1 MTYVKIYF
9 LILIIGNSNAVT
21 SQTIEF
27 HGKEACEQARQAI
40 LEETRI
46 YRWQSAVC
54 VAKSGEEAHDGNH

>member
-9 LILIIGNSNAVT
+9 LILVIGNSDVVT

-27 HGKEACEQARQAI
+27 HGKAACEQAREAV
-40 LEETRI
+40 LNGTGI

-54 VAKSGEEAHDGNH
+54 VAKSGEESNVPNP